1 MKYLLMVSIL
11 TFGYSQAFNVEN
23 IQASQRTDG
32 SQIVDVCYD
41 LTEDDI
47 FISFRIVPELSIDGG
62 DTWMGLNIP
71 NQANII
77 GDNVLPGSNKC
88 FEINLT
94 NYLTNTYTSSAKVRV
109 TAEGHEAINLP
120 FEMVAVQAGE
130 YMGEEYIPGYGF
142 GIDTVKTID
151 YNYEIMKYEVT
162 NAQYL
167 QFLLEALENG
177 YLNNSSW
184 GSASNS
190 EGLCFEYPG
199 ETFLDFF
206 DDDIASHES
215 DPDQHGRC
223 DDLFKYYDT
232 PLNAYASKIYWNGTT
247 FVISE
252 GYGNHPI
259 TYVSYTGAWA
269 FANYYGLRI
278 PNKDEWLKAAR
289 GMNPWDT
296 AYGPETGYDNPKNRA
311 NLYDSDDPFE
321 SNEYT
326 LRSTPVG
333 FYNGQENNWGYE
345 TIDSPSPYG
354 TYDQTG
360 NAQEW
365 TTTAAN
371 TPDLFLK
378 GGSFENWY
386 HGTITLN
393 NSHSAESPTAAG
405 NAFGF
410 RCVRTVNIAD

>member
-162 NAQYL
+162 NA
-167 QFLLEALENG
+167 
-177 YLNNSSW
+177 
-184 GSASNS
+184 
-190 EGLCFEYPG
+190 
-199 ETFLDFF
+199 
-206 DDDIASHES
+206 
-215 DPDQHGRC
+215 
-223 DDLFKYYDT
+223 
-232 PLNAYASKIYWNGTT
+232 
-247 FVISE
+247 
-252 GYGNHPI
+252 
-259 TYVSYTGAWA
+259 
-269 FANYYGLRI
+269 
-278 PNKDEWLKAAR
+278 
-289 GMNPWDT
+289 
-296 AYGPETGYDNPKNRA
+296 
-311 NLYDSDDPFE
+311 
-321 SNEYT
+321 
-326 LRSTPVG
+326 
-333 FYNGQENNWGYE
+333 
-345 TIDSPSPYG
+345 
-354 TYDQTG
+354 
-360 NAQEW
+360 
-365 TTTAAN
+365 
-371 TPDLFLK
+371 
-378 GGSFENWY
+378 
-386 HGTITLN
+386 
-393 NSHSAESPTAAG
+393 
-405 NAFGF
+405 
-410 RCVRTVNIAD
+410 